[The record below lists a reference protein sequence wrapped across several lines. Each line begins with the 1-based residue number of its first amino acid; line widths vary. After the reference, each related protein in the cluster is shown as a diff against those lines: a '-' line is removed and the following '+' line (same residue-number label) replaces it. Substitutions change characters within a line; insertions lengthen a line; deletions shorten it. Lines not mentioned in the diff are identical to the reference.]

1 MHSDKMPDD
10 PLVLLMSEL
19 VQEAKTLGCHEA
31 DLRAV
36 DLTTEWLVVRNGRLE
51 TESPTYDT
59 GVGVRVRIGSSP
71 GYAATAN
78 RDPAS
83 IRLAMK
89 AAADMARATKALS
102 YPELAL
108 APPTK
113 NVGTFHTNMAGGD
126 PFSVPLE
133 QRMGRLKKIEE
144 KLGDDSRIVV
154 SRVSQTLLKR
164 RTRLVNLH
172 GACIDQTI
180 VLHAAGMQAVAQADG
195 QLQQRSF
202 PKDFEGNLLQGGE
215 EVFNRIAL
223 NEHTERVREEAIAL
237 CYAPP
242 CPERKTNLILDGAQ
256 MSLQI
261 HESCGHPTE
270 GDRVLREELSLA
282 GSSFLTPD
290 KMAQGFRYGS
300 KAVNL
305 VASTQTPDGPGTF
318 AWDDEGMAAGE
329 VDLVRE
335 GRFQGYLTSRA
346 SSERLKS
353 APIAACRAESW
364 DLEPIVRMVNI
375 NLEPGEGGT
384 LEDMISATDEGVLMS
399 ANRSWS
405 IDDHRLNFQ
414 FGCEL
419 AREIK
424 GGKLGQLY
432 RNPVY
437 TGITP
442 EFWGSCDLVGG
453 TQSWDMWGWFYC
465 GKGDPMQIMH
475 VGHGT
480 PPARFKDVQVRSS

>member
-1 MHSDKMPDD
+1 MSDD
-10 PLVLLMSEL
+10 PLLNLLSEIAL
-19 VQEAKTLGCHEA
+19 EARKLGCTEA

-51 TESPTYDT
+51 TETPTYDK
-59 GVGVRVRIGSSP
+59 GIGIRVRIGPSA
-71 GYAATAN
+71 GYAATPNHDAS
-78 RDPAS
+78 S
-83 IRLAMK
+83 IRSAL
-89 AAADMARATKALS
+89 AAAAAMARETKDLG
-102 YPELAL
+102 YPELPL
-108 APPTK
+108 AAPTSE
-113 NVGTFHTNMAGGD
+113 VGSFTTPMPGGD
-126 PFSVPLE
+126 PFKVPLNK
-133 QRMGRLKKIEE
+133 RIDRLKQIED
-144 KLGDDSRIVV
+144 KLSSDDRVVV
-154 SRVSQTLLKR
+154 SRASQTLLKR
-164 RTRLVNLH
+164 RTRLANMH
-172 GACIDQTI
+172 GAKIDQTI
-180 VLHAAGMQAVAQADG
+180 VLHAAGMQAVAQANG

-215 EVFNRIAL
+215 EVFEQIGLSSEAD
-223 NEHTERVREEAIAL
+223 RVREEAIAL

-242 CPERKTNLILDGAQ
+242 CPEKRTAVILDGAQ

-290 KMAQGFRYGS
+290 KMASGFKYGS
-300 KAVNL
+300 EAVNL
-305 VASTQTPDGPGTF
+305 VASTTTPGGPGTF
-318 AWDDEGMAAGE
+318 AWDDEGMPAGE
-329 VDLVRE
+329 VDLVRH

-346 SSERLKS
+346 TSQRLEC
-353 APIAACRAESW
+353 APIAACRAQSW

-375 NLEPGEGGT
+375 NLEPGGGGS
-384 LEDMISATDEGVLMS
+384 LEDMIAATDDGIFMS

-424 GGKLGQLY
+424 GGKLGQIY

-442 EFWGSCDLVGG
+442 EFWGNCDLVGG
-453 TQSWDMWGWFYC
+453 PRSWNMWGWFYC
-465 GKGDPMQIMH
+465 GKGDPMQLMH

-480 PPARFKDVQVRSS
+480 PPARFQNVQVRSS